1 MKINFSRVWIS
12 LTIASLFCSGSI
24 AKAETIVKV
33 GKGRETDLYS
43 LCSKFPYNS
52 LCQGFDVEQPVSL
65 QDRPGEEARCSFIS
79 VKINQFSRCKV
90 NATENGLALYLE
102 QGEPLEIL
110 DEQLTTREVII
121 PVEDVALVNVL
132 QSKRNR
138 APMKMF
144 VPLPTAIVGIAALN
158 AITSNPGEIS
168 EIIIGFKTGSGLDTG
183 ILTYTTIFI
192 ETEKELALKERLE
205 ELIGQDP
212 DTLIHPETRRSQKLK
227 SKLFTQL
234 LETNECIGCDLRGV
248 DLQQADLQE
257 ANLIG
262 ANLEEANLEGANLEG
277 ANLRGANLRR
287 ANLAQAILRNVDL
300 RGESFIRTNLQD
312 ANLSDSDL
320 TKAQLN
326 GANLEKANLSNANLE
341 KTKFSSIKVIGAEHS
356 YELFTI
362 LKEANLVNS
371 NLSNADLGEAFLVD
385 ANLSNANL
393 SNADLD
399 DANLSNANLNNA
411 NLSDV
416 DLEDLNLCGATM
428 PDGSSSEQG
437 CEEVAE
443 VPQE

>member
-12 LTIASLFCSGSI
+12 LTIASLFCPGSI
-24 AKAETIVKV
+24 AKAETVVTV

-43 LCSKFPYNS
+43 ICSKFPYNS
-52 LCQGFDVEQPVSL
+52 LCKGFDVEQPVAL
-65 QDRPGEEARCSFIS
+65 QERPGEEARCSFIS
-79 VKINQFSRCKV
+79 LNIEQFSRCKV

-132 QSKRNR
+132 QSERNR
-138 APMKMF
+138 APMKM
-144 VPLPTAIVGIAALN
+144 VIPLPTAIVGVAALN

-192 ETEKELALKERLE
+192 ETEKEIALKERLE

-212 DTLIHPETRRSQKLK
+212 RNLIHPETARSQKLK
-227 SKLFTQL
+227 SKLLAQL

-248 DLQQADLQE
+248 DLQKAELQD
-257 ANLIG
+257 ANLMG
-262 ANLEEANLEGANLEG
+262 ANLEKANLEGANLEG
-277 ANLRGANLRR
+277 AYLRGANLRR
-287 ANLAQAILRNVDL
+287 ANLAKAVLRDADL
-300 RGESFIRTNLQD
+300 RTKSFVRTNLQD
-312 ANLSDSDL
+312 ANLTDTDL

-341 KTKFSSIKVIGAEHS
+341 KTKFKSIKIIGAEHS

-362 LKEANLVNS
+362 LKEATLVNS
-371 NLSNADLGEAFLVD
+371 NLSK
-385 ANLSNANL
+385 AN
-393 SNADLD
+393 LD
-399 DANLSNANLNNA
+399 DANLSDANLCNA

-437 CEEVAE
+437 CEEIAE